1 MSLPSARSV
10 AHAIPGLCHVRA
22 WQCSGCRAVYFGR
35 HKEEC
40 PGCGRLGYWT
50 GSVDPVALAAAE
62 ARRPHLEACDA
73 VTAAILADREAVRQA
88 CAEADV
94 ACPVCGA
101 AADENCRRRSGTPM
115 GAVHRQRVRAID
127 LL

>member
-22 WQCSGCRAVYFGR
+22 WQCSRCRAVYFGR

-40 PGCGRLGYWT
+40 PGCGRLWYWS
-50 GSVDPVALAAAE
+50 GSVDPAALAAAE

-88 CAEADV
+88 CAEA
-94 ACPVCGA
+94 
-101 AADENCRRRSGTPM
+101 AADGCELAYCPACN
-115 GAVHRQRVRAID
+115 AAERVRSLD
-127 LL
+127 LTGTSPRKETP